1 MRSNR
6 WRGTILRSP
15 RILGVLFAAYFLAM
29 FLATHVELPQV
40 ETAPRNTDKLVH
52 LVMYG
57 GFAFL
62 LALWRSSRNLEIRAI
77 FWQVLTAAVLYA
89 AADELLQ
96 IPIPSRSAD
105 FWDFV
110 MDLIG
115 AILGLVVFAFFRSRF
130 QGLWAKEDAST

>member
-1 MRSNR
+1 MRGNR
-6 WRGTILRSP
+6 WRGTIRRYP
-15 RILGVLFAAYFLAM
+15 GVLGGLFAAYFCVM
-29 FLATHVELPQV
+29 FLATHIDLPQV

-62 LALWRSSRNLEIRAI
+62 LALWRSSRNLDIRAI
-77 FWQVLTAAVLYA
+77 FWQVLTAAVIYA

-105 FWDFV
+105 IWDFV

-115 AILGLVVFAFFRSRF
+115 AILGLVAFAFFRSRL
-130 QGLWAKEDAST
+130 QGLWTKDDAPS